1 MKDKIVNF
9 VYRIATSGKR
19 SRIFATFW
27 GALLFSVLTLPFII
41 LPLYVDRHLSL
52 PPFLS
57 KPWNSIV
64 SVPLMFIGA
73 LLMLWSMF
81 VFASVKGTPV
91 PFNPPPKL
99 VTTGPFAYSRNPMTI
114 GLFIFMFGIGFNW
127 GSITS
132 VFIFTPLYIILSIL
146 DFKYI
151 EEPEL
156 EKRLGQEYIEY
167 KKKVRLIGFKTKG
180 I

>member
-1 MKDKIVNF
+1 
-9 VYRIATSGKR
+9 
-19 SRIFATFW
+19 
-27 GALLFSVLTLPFII
+27 
-41 LPLYVDRHLSL
+41 
-52 PPFLS
+52 
-57 KPWNSIV
+57 
-64 SVPLMFIGA
+64 
-73 LLMLWSMF
+73 
-81 VFASVKGTPV
+81 
-91 PFNPPPKL
+91 
-99 VTTGPFAYSRNPMTI
+99 
-114 GLFIFMFGIGFNW
+114 MFGIGFNW